1 MEARLGA
8 APTYSPGSAPRAQ
21 ARRRGWI
28 RRLRRTPL
36 SSPPLDHRHPA
47 RLPALYRGKKEKAVR
62 RLAAP
67 GFPSGSA
74 LPLRGHRLT
83 PDCGRAGLR
92 GAQEPLTSRRLLT
105 ARPQPPLL
113 SPPRRPP
120 APAVASRPC
129 APRRWRMRSS
139 GVRLAA
145 LSAGLAEGERA
156 GRRRDW
162 AGE

>member
-1 MEARLGA
+1 MEAGLGA
-8 APTYSPGSAPRAQ
+8 APTYSPGSTPRAQ

-74 LPLRGHRLT
+74 LPLRGHR
-83 PDCGRAGLR
+83 R
-92 GAQEPLTSRRLLT
+92 AQEPLTSRRLLT
-105 ARPQPPLL
+105 TRPQPPLL

-120 APAVASRPC
+120 APAVACRPC
-129 APRRWRMRSS
+129 APRRRRMRSS

-156 GRRRDW
+156 GRRRDG